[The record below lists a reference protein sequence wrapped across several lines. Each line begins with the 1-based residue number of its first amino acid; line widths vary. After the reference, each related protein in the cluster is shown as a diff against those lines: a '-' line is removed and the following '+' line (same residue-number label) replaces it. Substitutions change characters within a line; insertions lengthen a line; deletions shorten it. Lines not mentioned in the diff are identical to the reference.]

1 MLTVHK
7 LPLKNQFLTGIS
19 YWYDKTPNQNELQ
32 PFTSFSFTGDCT
44 FEFLGKESYSRMT
57 FTLSGIGILFNPMI
71 KPDAEMI
78 PFDVDF
84 DYTRFEIETTKSNKF
99 RKYLLPIANCERQN
113 DSSKF

>member
-7 LPLKNQFLTGIS
+7 MPPKNQFLTGIITRH
-19 YWYDKTPNQNELQ
+19 DKTPNQNEPQ
-32 PFTSFSFTGDCT
+32 PFNSLSFTGDCT
-44 FEFLGKESYSRMT
+44 FEFWGKESYSRMT
-57 FTLSGIGILFNPMI
+57 STLSGIRILFNPLI